1 MRSESRLEPGIVVGA
16 MPAISSL
23 MGGLE
28 TRSGGVHTFGWIME
42 SGRDLGCVIR
52 AYHKYLRLTNE
63 ICVLQLDITASNIYS
78 AY

>member
-1 MRSESRLEPGIVVGA
+1 MGSESRLEPGIVVGA

-28 TRSGGVHTFGWIME
+28 TRRGVHTFGWIME
-42 SGRDLGCVIR
+42 SGRGLGCVIR
-52 AYHKYLRLTNE
+52 AYHKYPRLTNE
-63 ICVLQLDITASNIYS
+63 ICFLQLDITSSNIYS